1 MNKSRRI
8 AAAWIPERSDMDWE
22 NGSML
27 AADWTQARCDEE
39 ELPGLL
45 LVHAQSNNPH
55 ERGALGRF
63 AARNSITAVNSQ
75 SDYST
80 REGPVLAYCPSPK
93 DLALAMDLAVDS
105 ALCVIEGTII
115 EWTGW
120 AIEMQA
126 VDLLTGEVTPDPRTD
141 DQRQDFQQLDLY
153 ANNAFG
159 DYASKGPVPRMLQRL
174 MAGSGGLSPEI
185 IYGMA
190 VARGADERGVKNLKK
205 YVDRL

>member
-1 MNKSRRI
+1 
-8 AAAWIPERSDMDWE
+8 
-22 NGSML
+22 
-27 AADWTQARCDEE
+27 
-39 ELPGLL
+39 
-45 LVHAQSNNPH
+45 
-55 ERGALGRF
+55 
-63 AARNSITAVNSQ
+63 
-75 SDYST
+75 
-80 REGPVLAYCPSPK
+80 
-93 DLALAMDLAVDS
+93 
-105 ALCVIEGTII
+105 
-115 EWTGW
+115 
-120 AIEMQA
+120 MQA